1 MIIRKRIISLLLISI
16 VMIGWGMSLI
26 LYRYYQPA
34 KVQPIYAIT
43 PKHSDDT
50 IRILFMGDSWAAYHA
65 DYDTLLT
72 RLVTSNIGKPCKV
85 KSIGY
90 VGAKSKEI
98 YERLFTNTKPY
109 IMEHP
114 DYCIISAGINDA
126 VAKMGTNYYKTNY
139 SYIVI
144 FLLSQRII
152 PVVLDMPNVDY
163 RAVYSRETLTEKMR
177 HNVSSIVTG
186 ANFYSFQTYKAALFD
201 VIEQSEWQDSLVYI
215 DSGKWMPSYN
225 RSDFYCPDG
234 IHLNATGYQR
244 LDSCLSKEI
253 QEHRNKNSIETD
265 SCF

>member
-72 RLVTSNIGKPCKV
+72 RLVSSNIGKPCKV

-98 YERLFTNTKPY
+98 YEIK
-109 IMEHP
+109 
-114 DYCIISAGINDA
+114 
-126 VAKMGTNYYKTNY
+126 
-139 SYIVI
+139 
-144 FLLSQRII
+144 
-152 PVVLDMPNVDY
+152 
-163 RAVYSRETLTEKMR
+163 
-177 HNVSSIVTG
+177 
-186 ANFYSFQTYKAALFD
+186 
-201 VIEQSEWQDSLVYI
+201 
-215 DSGKWMPSYN
+215 
-225 RSDFYCPDG
+225 
-234 IHLNATGYQR
+234 
-244 LDSCLSKEI
+244 
-253 QEHRNKNSIETD
+253 KNSFRIN
-265 SCF
+265 C